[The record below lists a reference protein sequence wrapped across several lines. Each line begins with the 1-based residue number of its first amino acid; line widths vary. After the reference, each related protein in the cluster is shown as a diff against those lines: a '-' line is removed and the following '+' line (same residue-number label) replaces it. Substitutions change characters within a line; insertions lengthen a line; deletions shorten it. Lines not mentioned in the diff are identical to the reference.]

1 MIRHLKVHDVSP
13 NPKRAR
19 LFKPRAPESAEQAAL
34 ARMAELRA
42 VGYSTR
48 EIARVLA
55 KEGHPTKR
63 GGRWTSPVVA
73 RILAR
78 TSRQNTAA

>member
-1 MIRHLKVHDVSP
+1 MPYGYRTVKGALV
-13 NPKRAR
+13 
-19 LFKPRAPESAEQAAL
+19 PEPAEQAAL
-34 ARMAELRA
+34 ARMRELQT

-55 KEGHPTKR
+55 DEGHPTKR

-78 TSRQNTAA
+78 GEGTAA